1 MKEYDVIVVGGGPGG
16 YTAACAL
23 ARAGKRVC
31 LFEAD
36 RLGGTCLN
44 VGCIPTKYL
53 LDKAAALDR
62 IRVLTGEGILR
73 GAGEYSMRAIVRG
86 RDAVTDRLRGGV
98 EGMLRSAGVEVIS
111 RRAEL
116 HEGLRVSDGEGEYRA
131 SDIIIAT
138 GSSPFCPPFP
148 GAELCHDSTSALTP
162 NALTSDG
169 RLPRRL
175 AVIGGGVIG
184 LELGSAYLSFGSQVT
199 VIEALPDILTGEL
212 PEAASRVRRGLEAR
226 GMKFVCSSRVER
238 VEKTQDACAP
248 LRVCTSAGVLE
259 ADAVLTAVGRRP
271 RLSGIDADKLGLA
284 LNRGGIAV
292 DAHMRTSLRHVYA
305 IGDVTGGMM
314 LAHAAYAE
322 AEAAVRAILEGDSAA
337 PVDISVLPRC
347 VYSSPALAAVG
358 LSPAQAAERGIEVSV
373 GRADYAANG
382 MALAEG
388 ESGCAFAVTDKKSTR
403 LIGFWAVGAGAYEI
417 IAAATL
423 AVKQGMTVKDWK
435 NTIVAHPTLSE
446 TLKEAV
452 LAAGGA

>member
-1 MKEYDVIVVGGGPGG
+1 MP
-16 YTAACAL
+16 
-23 ARAGKRVC
+23 ARR
-31 LFEAD
+31 F
-36 RLGGTCLN
+36 
-44 VGCIPTKYL
+44 
-53 LDKAAALDR
+53 
-62 IRVLTGEGILR
+62 
-73 GAGEYSMRAIVRG
+73 
-86 RDAVTDRLRGGV
+86 
-98 EGMLRSAGVEVIS
+98 
-111 RRAEL
+111 
-116 HEGLRVSDGEGEYRA
+116 
-131 SDIIIAT
+131 
-138 GSSPFCPPFP
+138 GSV
-148 GAELCHDSTSALTP
+148 
-162 NALTSDG
+162 
-169 RLPRRL
+169 PRR
-175 AVIGGGVIG
+175 
-184 LELGSAYLSFGSQVT
+184 E
-199 VIEALPDILTGEL
+199 
-212 PEAASRVRRGLEAR
+212 
-226 GMKFVCSSRVER
+226 
-238 VEKTQDACAP
+238 
-248 LRVCTSAGVLE
+248 LE

-292 DAHMRTSLRHVYA
+292 DANMRTSLRHVYA

-322 AEAAVRAILEGDSAA
+322 AEAAVRAILEGESAA

-347 VYSSPALAAVG
+347 VYCSPALAAVG
-358 LSPAQAAERGIEVSV
+358 LSPAQAAERGVEVSV

-423 AVKQGMTVKDWK
+423 AVKQGMTAKDWK